1 MNTTK
6 HLERGFV
13 NIRVCKFDSKCGSMY
28 VLYER
33 LKNTLT
39 KVCTVVKHPSAS
51 RHSSFLFG
59 LMRERVSSV
68 STIWAS
74 GIPTAG
80 MRVAV
85 LLLMMMMM
93 MGSTAS
99 ASSAPIPLQESEAIS
114 YQPEPI
120 TTLEQGQARLSE
132 LNAAWQQGITPDSL
146 LLEIDKLL
154 ETADR
159 QNLPELLGQTLEL
172 LYGSLNQRRLY
183 REGIQALESRFQRYA
198 RKLTPVHRVETEI
211 YLALFAYELRD
222 LDKVEARFARLLS
235 ETDNPRLRAVIQTN
249 WANAKVDRSE
259 FDAAIQL
266 HLEAVNYYLEQ
277 QNNQKIAG
285 IYLNIGSI
293 FIRIEEPDK
302 ALEYFLLARD
312 VAEGVEDPMLQITIL
327 SNIGIVYKQR
337 EQYEEA
343 LAMYEE
349 GLRLSE
355 EAGIPLRMAQ
365 NLLNIGNIKVDLD
378 QPELAVKDYERVLE
392 ISRANQIPYGL
403 ALGYI
408 NITNAYKDLR
418 EFEMALQMADSA
430 VFYADQIGL
439 RGEKNALIGMMSD
452 IYEEQG
458 EYRRALEYRKEYVE
472 AFKELNDEEKRRNIA
487 EIEEKYESELKDQQ
501 LALQEQDLEV
511 AGLRNRQLMLVI
523 GFLGLM
529 LGASVFYYR
538 SRNRYLQDLYDRNIE
553 LMRSEEVG
561 EAAQAAQA
569 IALEESQAQVR
580 TQEEARDADTDADKR
595 IDESGYDTFED
606 TAQEST
612 QGVAEDTTRDVAA
625 LADTKPEGVLLYERI
640 VAKFR
645 RERIHLNPMLSLRDI
660 SMAVNSNDKYVSTTI
675 AENSGM
681 NVSSM
686 INYYRVD
693 EAKKII
699 VAQPECT
706 IQEVMDASGFNS
718 RTTFY
723 NSFRKVT
730 GMSPSQF
737 MSRSRDRG

>member
-1 MNTTK
+1 
-6 HLERGFV
+6 
-13 NIRVCKFDSKCGSMY
+13 
-28 VLYER
+28 
-33 LKNTLT
+33 
-39 KVCTVVKHPSAS
+39 
-51 RHSSFLFG
+51 
-59 LMRERVSSV
+59 
-68 STIWAS
+68 
-74 GIPTAG
+74 

-85 LLLMMMMM
+85 LLLMMGMMGM

-99 ASSAPIPLQESEAIS
+99 ASSAPIPLQESEAPPH
-114 YQPEPI
+114 QPEPI

-132 LNAAWQQGITPDSL
+132 LNTAWQQGMTPDSL
-146 LLEIDKLL
+146 LLEIDELL

-172 LYGSLNQRRLY
+172 LYGSLNLRRLY

-211 YLALFAYELRD
+211 YIALFAYELRE
-222 LDKVEARFARLLS
+222 LDKAEERFARLLS
-235 ETDNPRLRAVIQTN
+235 ETDDPRLRAVIQTN
-249 WANAKVDRSE
+249 WANAKVDRAE
-259 FDAAIQL
+259 FEAAIQL
-266 HLEAVNYYLEQ
+266 HLQATNYYREQ
-277 QNNQKIAG
+277 QNNLKIAG

-293 FIRIEEPDK
+293 FIRLEEPDK

-312 VAEGVEDPMLQITIL
+312 VAEGVEEPMLQITIL
-327 SNIGIVYKQR
+327 SNIGVVYKQK

-349 GLRLSE
+349 GLQLSE

-365 NLLNIGNIKVDLD
+365 NLLNIGNIKVDLA
-378 QPELAVKDYERVLE
+378 QPELAVEDYERVLE
-392 ISRANQIPYGL
+392 ISRENQIPYGL

-430 VFYADQIGL
+430 VFYADMIGL
-439 RGEKNALIGMMSD
+439 RSEKNSLIGMMSD

-529 LGASVFYYR
+529 LGASVFYYQ
-538 SRNRYLQDLYDRNIE
+538 SRNRYLQDLYERNIE

-561 EAAQAAQA
+561 EAAQARAD
-569 IALEESQAQVR
+569 ALDVAKGSSQGGVQG
-580 TQEEARDADTDADKR
+580 
-595 IDESGYDTFED
+595 S
-606 TAQEST
+606 S
-612 QGVAEDTTRDVAA
+612 QGVVQGSSQGVVQDSSQGVVPANDVAEGQDVGQETGQDMLQDGNLTSELNA
-625 LADTKPEGVLLYERI
+625 AEGEADPAEAKSEEVLLYERI

-660 SMAVNSNDKYVSTTI
+660 SAAVNSNDKYVSTTI
-675 AENSGM
+675 AENCGM

-706 IQEVMDASGFNS
+706 IQEVMNASGFNS

-737 MSRSRDRG
+737 MSRSRDRA

>member
-1 MNTTK
+1 
-6 HLERGFV
+6 
-13 NIRVCKFDSKCGSMY
+13 
-28 VLYER
+28 
-33 LKNTLT
+33 
-39 KVCTVVKHPSAS
+39 
-51 RHSSFLFG
+51 
-59 LMRERVSSV
+59 MREAWRALYGVL
-68 STIWAS
+68 AEKL
-74 GIPTAG
+74 
-80 MRVAV
+80 RVALILIGLIIFAV
-85 LLLMMMMM
+85 GA
-93 MGSTAS
+93 GSLNAQ
-99 ASSAPIPLQESEAIS
+99 APDQEPKAQSH
-114 YQPEPI
+114 QPEPI

-132 LNAAWQQGITPDSL
+132 LNSRWQQGMTPDSL
-146 LLEIDKLL
+146 VLEIDQLL

-159 QNLPELLGQTLEL
+159 ENLPELIGQTLEF

-183 REGIQALESRFQRYA
+183 REGIGVLERRFRQYERQ
-198 RKLTPVHRVETEI
+198 LTPVHRVETEI
-211 YLALFAYELRD
+211 YIALFAYELRE
-222 LDKVEARFARLLS
+222 LDKAEEIFARLFS
-235 ETDNPRLRAVIQTN
+235 ATEDPRLRAVIQTN
-249 WANAKVDRSE
+249 WANAKVDRAE
-259 FDAAIQL
+259 FEAAIQL
-266 HLEAVNYYLEQ
+266 HLQATNYYREQ
-277 QNNQKIAG
+277 QNNLKIAG

-293 FIRIEEPDK
+293 FIRMEEPDK

-337 EQYEEA
+337 EQYDDA
-343 LAMYEE
+343 LEIYEE

-365 NLLNIGNIKVDLD
+365 NLLNIGNIKVDVG
-378 QPELAVKDYERVLE
+378 QPELAVEDYERVLE
-392 ISRANQIPYGL
+392 ITRENQIPYGL

-430 VFYADQIGL
+430 VFYADMIGL
-439 RGEKNALIGMMSD
+439 RSEKNSLIGMMSD

-458 EYRRALEYRKEYVE
+458 DYRRALEYRKEYVE

-529 LGASVFYYR
+529 LGASVFYYQ

-553 LMRSEEVG
+553 LMRSEEA
-561 EAAQAAQA
+561 EAAAQAKAQA
-569 IALEESQAQVR
+569 QTKTQAHTREDVQEESRPQILTEAQDYVEGKDPSK
-580 TQEEARDADTDADKR
+580 TAGEGTAKDTVHGAAHGVAQGADQG
-595 IDESGYDTFED
+595 E
-606 TAQEST
+606 AQEAG
-612 QGVAEDTTRDVAA
+612 QGIAQDTTQDLEVFVDAKSEERI
-625 LADTKPEGVLLYERI
+625 LYERI
-640 VAKFR
+640 VEKFR
-645 RERIHLNPMLSLRDI
+645 KERIHLNPMLSLRDI
-660 SMAVNSNDKYVSTTI
+660 SMSVNSNDKYVSMTI

-681 NVSSM
+681 NVSSL

-693 EAKKII
+693 EAKKMI
-699 VAQPECT
+699 VTQPECT

-737 MSRSRDRG
+737 MSRSRYRA

>member
-1 MNTTK
+1 MN
-6 HLERGFV
+6 
-13 NIRVCKFDSKCGSMY
+13 C
-28 VLYER
+28 
-33 LKNTLT
+33 
-39 KVCTVVKHPSAS
+39 A
-51 RHSSFLFG
+51 FLFG
-59 LMRERVSSV
+59 LMREAWRALYGVL
-68 STIWAS
+68 TEKL
-74 GIPTAG
+74 
-80 MRVAV
+80 RVALILIGLILFAV
-85 LLLMMMMM
+85 GAGPLK
-93 MGSTAS
+93 AQVQ
-99 ASSAPIPLQESEAIS
+99 APEQAQEQAPEQARQPAQAPAPPPDQEPKAQSH
-114 YQPEPI
+114 QPEPI
-120 TTLEQGQARLSE
+120 TTLEQGQVRLSE
-132 LNAAWQQGITPDSL
+132 LNSRWQQGMTPDSL
-146 LLEIDKLL
+146 VLEIDQLL

-159 QNLPELLGQTLEL
+159 ENLPELIGQTLEF

-183 REGIQALESRFQRYA
+183 REGIVALERRFRQYERQ
-198 RKLTPVHRVETEI
+198 LTPVHRVETEI
-211 YLALFAYELRD
+211 YIALFAYELRE
-222 LDKVEARFARLLS
+222 LDKAEEIFARLFS
-235 ETDNPRLRAVIQTN
+235 ATEDPRLRAVIQTN
-249 WANAKVDRSE
+249 WANAKVDRAE
-259 FDAAIQL
+259 FEAAIQL
-266 HLEAVNYYLEQ
+266 HLQATNYYREQ
-277 QNNQKIAG
+277 QNNLKIAG

-293 FIRIEEPDK
+293 FTRMEEPDK

-327 SNIGIVYKQR
+327 SNIGVVYKQR
-337 EQYEEA
+337 EQYDDA
-343 LAMYEE
+343 LEIYEE

-365 NLLNIGNIKVDLD
+365 NLLNIGNIKVDVG
-378 QPELAVKDYERVLE
+378 QPELAVEDYERVLE
-392 ISRANQIPYGL
+392 ITRENQIPYGL

-430 VFYADQIGL
+430 VFYADMIGL
-439 RGEKNALIGMMSD
+439 RSEKNSLIGMMSD

-458 EYRRALEYRKEYVE
+458 DYRRALEYRKEYVE

-529 LGASVFYYR
+529 LGASVFYYQ

-553 LMRSEEVG
+553 LMRSEEAE
-561 EAAQAAQA
+561 EAAQAQDHVEGKDPSKTAGEGTA
-569 IALEESQAQVR
+569 K
-580 TQEEARDADTDADKR
+580 DTVHGAVH
-595 IDESGYDTFED
+595 G
-606 TAQEST
+606 TAQDIA
-612 QGVAEDTTRDVAA
+612 QDTTQDLEVFVDAKSEERI
-625 LADTKPEGVLLYERI
+625 LYERI
-640 VAKFR
+640 VEKFR
-645 RERIHLNPMLSLRDI
+645 KERIHLNPMLSLRDI
-660 SMAVNSNDKYVSTTI
+660 SMSVNSNDKYVSMTI

-681 NVSSM
+681 NVSSL

-693 EAKKII
+693 EAKKMI

-737 MSRSRDRG
+737 MSRSRYRA